1 MKWQIHML
9 YVLLLGISTE
19 AVEHSKSIFT
29 AYKRIMDQTLRV
41 MDESVDPC
49 DNFVNYASGKY
60 GKNDDLYLQFDLH
73 LENEPQVP
81 CVV

>member
-19 AVEHSKSIFT
+19 ALEHSKSIFT
-29 AYKRIMDQTLRV
+29 ANKRIMDQTLRV
-41 MDESVDPC
+41 INESVDPC
-49 DNFVNYASGKY
+49 VNFVKYTSCKY
-60 GKNDDLYLQFDLH
+60 GRARED
-73 LENEPQVP
+73 EPQIP